1 MSSLVKFQLILSLK
15 AFITFFTFIRFVFCM
30 NTLMS
35 LHCMG
40 SDEEFPAGI
49 TTIRFLS
56 SMYSFMSHNKW
67 GPHEEFR
74 TETTVQSPWF
84 LDIGTGR
91 LERICNK
98 TKVELLQCMQMVWT
112 HQFSLKQIVLRVS
125 VTISRLLGLKRLVTT
140 SKKSADNWLSPAKSL
155 LTTSCIF
162 SNTHCIPYYTH
173 LGTKWDT

>member
-15 AFITFFTFIRFVFCM
+15 AFITFFAFIRFVFCM

-40 SDEEFPAGI
+40 SDEEFSAGI

-56 SMYSFMSHNKW
+56 SMYSFMSHNKR

-140 SKKSADNWLSPAKSL
+140 SCHQQKV
-155 LTTSCIF
+155 C
-162 SNTHCIPYYTH
+162 
-173 LGTKWDT
+173 